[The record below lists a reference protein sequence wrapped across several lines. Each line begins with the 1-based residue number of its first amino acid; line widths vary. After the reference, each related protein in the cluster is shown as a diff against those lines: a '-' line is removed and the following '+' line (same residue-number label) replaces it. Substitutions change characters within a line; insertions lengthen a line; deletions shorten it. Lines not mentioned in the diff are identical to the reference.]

1 MGPSRCRSP
10 SGRTARSPSAIWT
23 ATPISTSSSAAS
35 KGDGDFRGR
44 ATYGSGYVP
53 AGVLAV
59 DLDGDG
65 RDDLVVRSTDDRA
78 LRVLT
83 SVCQ

>member
-1 MGPSRCRSP
+1 
-10 SGRTARSPSAIWT
+10 
-23 ATPISTSSSAAS
+23 
-35 KGDGDFRGR
+35 
-44 ATYGSGYVP
+44 VP